1 MSNIINYRRTSSFG
15 GYREVFNTDTGT
27 RYQGVRNGA
36 KISTT
41 HCPALNEFINAGDF
55 GYFNES
61 TGVVSWLKV
70 FTLAAEVTPASE
82 IVKIYQRPYD
92 PVLNVGDVIM
102 VAPATAS
109 TTGVAITVTTLT
121 EATVGGLPVVTFAI
135 TAADLSATATY
146 AAGTLFVIGAAAG
159 SGKLPAI
166 PNINVIFAENVE
178 ITKPLK
184 ATDYALGYADIT
196 TNLYYHAT
204 IDKSCVAI
212 PTYVGLLNK
221 MSNSSLWFEL

>member
-1 MSNIINYRRTSSFG
+1 MSNLINFYRTSTYG
-15 GYREVFNTDTGT
+15 GYREVFNTDAGT

-36 KISTT
+36 KLSTT
-41 HCPALNEFINAGDF
+41 HVPALDEMINAGDF

-70 FTLAAEVTPASE
+70 FTLAAEVTPTSTT
-82 IVKIYQRPYD
+82 VKIYQRPYD
-92 PVLNVGDVIM
+92 PVLKVGDVIM

-109 TTGVAITVTTLT
+109 TTGVAITVTTIT
-121 EATVGGLPVVTFAI
+121 AGTVGTDVTANFSI
-135 TAADLSATATY
+135 TAEDLSATVTY
-146 AAGTLFVIGAAAG
+146 PAGTLFVIGAEAG

-166 PNINVIFAENVE
+166 PNVNVIFAENVE
-178 ITKPLK
+178 ITRPLR
-184 ATDYALGYADIT
+184 TSDFQNGYCDIT

>member
-1 MSNIINYRRTSSFG
+1 MSNLINFYRTSTFG
-15 GYREVFNTDTGT
+15 GFREVFNTDAGT

-36 KISTT
+36 KLSTT
-41 HCPALNEFINAGDF
+41 HVPALDGMINAGDF

-70 FTLAAEVTPASE
+70 FTLAAEVTPTSE

-92 PVLNVGDVIM
+92 PVLKVGDVIM
-102 VAPATAS
+102 VAPATAA
-109 TTGVAITVTTLT
+109 TTGVAITVTELT
-121 EATVGGLPVVTFAI
+121 AALVGTDAVATFTI
-135 TAADLSATATY
+135 TAGALSATVTY
-146 AAGTLFVIGAAAG
+146 AAGTLMVIGAEAG
-159 SGKLPAI
+159 SGKLAAI

-178 ITKPLK
+178 ITRPLR
-184 ATDYALGYADIT
+184 ASDFQNGYCDIT

>member
-15 GYREVFNTDTGT
+15 GFREVFNTDAGT
-27 RYQGVRNGA
+27 RYQSVRNGA

-55 GYFNES
+55 GYFDES
-61 TGVVSWLKV
+61 TGIVSWLKV
-70 FTLAAEVTPASE
+70 FTLAEAITTSSEV
-82 IVKIYQRPYD
+82 VKIYQRPYD
-92 PVLNVGDVIM
+92 PVLTATDVIM
-102 VAPATAS
+102 VAPATS
-109 TTGVAITVTTLT
+109 TTTGVAITAGTIT
-121 EATVGGLPVVTFAI
+121 AGTVGGLPTANIAI
-135 TAADLSATATY
+135 TANAIGALSAGA
-146 AAGTLFVIGAAAG
+146 LFVIGASAG

-166 PNINVIFAENVE
+166 PNINVIFPENIE

-184 ATDYALGYADIT
+184 TTDFALGYADIT
-196 TNLYYHAT
+196 CSLYYHAT